1 MLPLKKFR
9 GPPCYREAR
18 AKAPKR
24 PDPMTN
30 EIANLS
36 TSEKDIQEAA
46 DEWGRQFEID
56 RLIYAERVMIHNVW
70 QQAKAKKAQS
80 GQQHL
85 SLNIQTPTRPE
96 PRDPPMH
103 TSFDLAQRHPRASLP
118 SSPLGHLPN
127 QPMSA
132 GDLHNS
138 LLIIQQ
144 GMISTTELN
153 INH

>member
-1 MLPLKKFR
+1 M
-9 GPPCYREAR
+9 YRKAR

-30 EIANLS
+30 ETANLG
-36 TSEKDIQEAA
+36 TGEQDIQEAA
-46 DEWGRQFEID
+46 DEWRRQLEID
-56 RLIYAERVMIHNVW
+56 RLIYAERVMIYNVW
-70 QQAKAKKAQS
+70 QQVKAKKAQS
-80 GQQHL
+80 DQQHL
-85 SLNIQTPTRPE
+85 SLNTQTPARLE
-96 PRDPPMH
+96 PRGPPTH

-118 SSPLGHLPN
+118 SSLLDHLPN

-138 LLIIQQ
+138 LLILEQ

-153 INH
+153 INR